1 VTDSDDTWAY
11 DSLGIDDEGYV
22 TGSAYTRDFCGGYDV
37 TIGVSSYEYKSKD
50 GVKMNH
56 VPSVTIVNSDGAIVN
71 EVHAHDSLHAE
82 KAIENARQTAEM
94 ILDYPEQFLQ

>member
-1 VTDSDDTWAY
+1 
-11 DSLGIDDEGYV
+11 
-22 TGSAYTRDFCGGYDV
+22 
-37 TIGVSSYEYKSKD
+37 
-50 GVKMNH
+50 MNH